1 MAYATHAQWFVYQGN
16 AVTAFLNGEIEEKLY
31 VKQSIMYEQYS
42 PTGELLVCR
51 LLKALYRLKQA
62 PRVWM
67 KKANK
72 ILKTLRLEPI
82 PTNKTYFIIPD
93 KELICSIYVN
103 DF

>member
-1 MAYATHAQWFVYQGN
+1 
-16 AVTAFLNGEIEEKLY
+16 
-31 VKQSIMYEQYS
+31 MYEQYS
-42 PTGELLVCR
+42 PTGEFLVCR

-72 ILKTLRLEPI
+72 ILKALGLEPI
-82 PTNKTYFIIPD
+82 LINKAYFITPD
-93 KELICSIYVN
+93 KELICSIYVD